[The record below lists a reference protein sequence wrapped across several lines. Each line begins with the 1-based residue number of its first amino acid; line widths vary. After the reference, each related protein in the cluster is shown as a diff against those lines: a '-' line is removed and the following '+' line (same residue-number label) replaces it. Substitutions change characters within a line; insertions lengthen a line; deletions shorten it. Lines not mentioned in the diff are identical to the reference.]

1 MINILPEE
9 FRLRNEMDGRH
20 VLAYLIFMFAF
31 HVMKIY
37 LSQVTVLP
45 NQLTYFQSTLLFR
58 PYLGQ
63 FHFPQSMILTLQIT
77 NSLYL

>member
-9 FRLRNEMDGRH
+9 FRLRNEMPKFDGRH
-20 VLAYLIFMFAF
+20 VPAYLIFMFAF

-45 NQLTYFQSTLLFR
+45 NQLT
-58 PYLGQ
+58 
-63 FHFPQSMILTLQIT
+63 
-77 NSLYL
+77 